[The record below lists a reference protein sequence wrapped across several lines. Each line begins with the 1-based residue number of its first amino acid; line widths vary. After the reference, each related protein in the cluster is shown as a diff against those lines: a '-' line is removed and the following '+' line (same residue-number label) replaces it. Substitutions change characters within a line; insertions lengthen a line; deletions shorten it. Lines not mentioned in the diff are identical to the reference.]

1 MSERDVFY
9 CLLSSVDENIWS
21 NCLNLIIQ
29 ILKDVFPVENMS
41 AFNLMRLLIILI
53 LCEEA
58 WLCIKYV

>member
-41 AFNLMRLLIILI
+41 AFNLMRLLISLI